1 MRTNC
6 CIKMQK
12 VYQWERYKV
21 LRGMR
26 NYFVELDYMK
36 KVAVEHLNMNRLF
49 FFFSPPT
56 CKGRTFQVEEMAC
69 ANAQKYERASYVQE
83 FINSFLSFGT

>member
-49 FFFSPPT
+49 FFLPP
-56 CKGRTFQVEEMAC
+56 
-69 ANAQKYERASYVQE
+69 
-83 FINSFLSFGT
+83 

>member
-49 FFFSPPT
+49 FFFSPPDVHGENIPSRGNGL
-56 CKGRTFQVEEMAC
+56 C
-69 ANAQKYERASYVQE
+69 
-83 FINSFLSFGT
+83 